1 MQVQD
6 LDTPAL
12 LVDLDILEENTAR
25 MRSIAQKAGV
35 ALRPH
40 YKSHHCPGLARMQ
53 MAYAKGF
60 TCAKVGEAEDLATA
74 GVGDILI
81 AHQLTRPE
89 KPRRLCRLAGKTSVT
104 VCVDDGDNVRELERF
119 AAEDGVR
126 LSVLVE
132 FEIGMGRCG
141 VERFDEV
148 LCLAREISRQPHLHF
163 RGIQAYAGHLAHE
176 RDWEKRFVS
185 DALPL
190 SGSFLP
196 ARGVR
201 LRRSA
206 A

>member
-1 MQVQD
+1 MIHVQNIQRQKRQPLEFERKEAVDMQVQD

-81 AHQLTRPE
+81 ANQITRPE
-89 KPRRLCRLAGKTSVT
+89 KLRRLCRLAGKTSVT

-148 LCLAREISRQPHLHF
+148 L
-163 RGIQAYAGHLAHE
+163 
-176 RDWEKRFVS
+176 
-185 DALPL
+185 
-190 SGSFLP
+190 
-196 ARGVR
+196 
-201 LRRSA
+201 
-206 A
+206 